1 MIDCHSQPD
10 MFHSFLLPHLN
21 IWLINWQI
29 DKSVTFFLPVWVFP
43 WTVSAP
49 LRSPFTSPRCSLTLF
64 VTFTGEVY
72 RLLSPWGWGWSL
84 TGQSG
89 VNVVY
94 VVVIW
99 IPEIKEIPI
108 NFMLDISN
116 SSGCVK
122 FFYFFYEA
130 CRAYRFFFL
139 KIKLI
144 ILYHSYTEFINPT
157 HVLVDRQSVKS
168 LPSSNIS
175 CAFQRANINACLTLH
190 SFVSMIANVCSN
202 TSKYY
207 NLIKYNPIL
216 QLFTH
221 EY

>member
-1 MIDCHSQPD
+1 MKSNPRNKSTWNILKSNCIMFWLINTVDWLIDCHSQPD

-43 WTVSAP
+43 WTVSVP
-49 LRSPFTSPRCSLTLF
+49 LRSPFTSPRYSLTLF
-64 VTFTGEVY
+64 MTFTGEVY
-72 RLLSPWGWGWSL
+72 RLLSPWGWGWSF

-130 CRAYRFFFL
+130 CRAYRFFF
-139 KIKLI
+139 
-144 ILYHSYTEFINPT
+144 
-157 HVLVDRQSVKS
+157 
-168 LPSSNIS
+168 
-175 CAFQRANINACLTLH
+175 
-190 SFVSMIANVCSN
+190 
-202 TSKYY
+202 
-207 NLIKYNPIL
+207 
-216 QLFTH
+216 
-221 EY
+221 